1 MVRLEN
7 IAIGYE
13 DDYEILSDLNFQ
25 LSKGS
30 FHFLVGASGSGKST
44 LLKFLYMALQQARGQ
59 YFLSGNNVENL
70 DVTQDLRNTI
80 CNESSIV
87 HGISEN
93 NQVSVRP

>member
-13 DDYEILSDLNFQ
+13 DGYEILSDLNFQ

-44 LLKFLYMALQQARGQ
+44 LLKFLYMA
-59 YFLSGNNVENL
+59 
-70 DVTQDLRNTI
+70 
-80 CNESSIV
+80 
-87 HGISEN
+87 
-93 NQVSVRP
+93 